1 MPEGT
6 LLLLVDLRVQ
16 AFAVQLAVQ
25 PGRAELNG
33 TVEQMLQIRECQE
46 RASC

>member
-16 AFAVQLAVQ
+16 PFAVQLAVQ
-25 PGRAELNG
+25 PVRAELNG
-33 TVEQMLQIRECQE
+33 TIEQMFQIRERQE
-46 RASC
+46 RAVC